1 MTASNTQALF
11 GYSLA
16 ANRTFTQQIH
26 DNGSLY
32 PSEISGQ
39 SWGGSWTG
47 MTAVVTTGADRTTQH
62 YVLGCG
68 DGKTVFLQGITSY
81 GALGAET
88 WRGSLDGAF
97 GVCCSY
103 RAGGKTYVLLH
114 NSSTKKYAVHPVS
127 GTGKL
132 EAVTAS
138 GSWSLGY
145 QTLFTVTVAG
155 SLYLVGHSSSEN
167 RFFIEPIDG
176 NGKPTGS
183 DTTNQKWGSYYA
195 TLIPVTVG
203 DAVYIFG
210 QNKSK
215 RWFTQ
220 KIETGGKLAS
230 KESATGSFANYYGT
244 ATSYS
249 AGNATYLM
257 AQSDSDKN
265 KWFTQQINSN
275 GTLATNESANA
286 HFAYYYSFLTV
297 FENPAPLPND
307 CWMTELYESILK
319 TKTLKEIIMPGSHD
333 AGMSSARECSTFG
346 KAGNTQTQRLP
357 MIGQLIAG
365 ARYFDLRPIAR
376 TKKGV
381 VTYQTGHF
389 TDSLKYQGC
398 FGETLDEICDAIKQ
412 FASVASREHELI
424 ILKFSHYMSDN
435 DGTFSSGWSDSQK
448 TAFGAY
454 LTKSLGDVVIR
465 YSGSP
470 RLGTLPYSQ
479 LMGLSAAAK
488 PKVLIVMDDINST
501 VRNPTAGIFR
511 YADFPYDKADPAFIS
526 PYVDL
531 CVYDEYSDTD
541 SAPVMIAGQKKKL
554 LNKPNHGGDMYLLS
568 WTLTLQYGITDAPT
582 TMTNDVLDLAYKADE
597 LLSPTLEQWME
608 DGEITVATLPNIIYV
623 DSVSEQQTN
632 LTRLLLKQV
641 YKKS

>member
-1 MTASNTQALF
+1 MTALSAHALF

-16 ANRTFTQQIH
+16 ANRTFTQQIR

-39 SWGGSWTG
+39 KWGRDWTG
-47 MTAVVTTGADRTTQH
+47 MTAVTVVDAQKTTRD

-68 DGKTVFLQGITSY
+68 DGKTVFLHNITSY

-97 GVCCSY
+97 SVCCSY
-103 RAGGKTYVLLH
+103 RTGSKTYVLLH
-114 NSSTKKYAVHPVS
+114 NPNTKKYDVCPVS
-127 GTGKL
+127 DTGKL
-132 EAVTAS
+132 ETATAS

-145 QTLFTVTVAG
+145 QTLFTVTVTDV
-155 SLYLVGHSSSEN
+155 LYLVGHSSSEN
-167 RFFIEPIDG
+167 RFFIEPIDA

-195 TLIPVTVG
+195 TLIPITVG

-210 QNKSK
+210 QNRSK

-220 KIETGGKLAS
+220 KIEAGGKLAS

-249 AGNATYLM
+249 AGGATYLM
-257 AQSDSDKN
+257 GQSDSEKN
-265 KWFTQQINSN
+265 KWFTQQIYSN
-275 GTLATNESANA
+275 GTLASKESANA
-286 HFAYYYSFLTV
+286 HFANYYSFLTV
-297 FENPAPLPND
+297 FESPDHLPSD

-333 AGMSSARECSTFG
+333 AGMSTARECSIFG
-346 KAGNTQTQRLP
+346 TAGNTQTQRLP
-357 MIGQLIAG
+357 MIEQLISG
-365 ARYFDLRPIAR
+365 SRYFDLRPIAR

-381 VTYQTGHF
+381 ITYQTGHF
-389 TDSLKYQGC
+389 NDSSEGC
-398 FGETLDEICDAIKQ
+398 FGETLDEICNAIKQ
-412 FASVASREHELI
+412 FASVSGREHELI

-435 DGTFSSGWSDSQK
+435 DGTFSSNWSDSQK

-454 LTKSLGDVVIR
+454 MTKSLGDVVIR
-465 YSGSP
+465 SSGSP

-479 LMGLSAAAK
+479 LMGLSAANK
-488 PKVLIVMDDINST
+488 PKVLIVMDSINST
-501 VRNPTAGIFR
+501 VRKTTAGIFR
-511 YADFPYDKADPAFIS
+511 YADYPYDKVDPTFIS

-531 CVYDEYSDTD
+531 CVYDQYSKTD
-541 SAPVMIAGQKKKL
+541 DAAVMIAGQKEKL
-554 LNKPNHGGDMYLLS
+554 LHKPNHGGDMYLLS
-568 WTLTLQYGITDAPT
+568 WTLTQQEDLKYLSH
-582 TMTNDVLDLAYKADE
+582 NVLDLADE
-597 LLSPTLEQWME
+597 ANNLLSPRLEQWME

-623 DSVSEQQTN
+623 DSLSDEQAN
-632 LTRLLLKQV
+632 LTHLLLNQV